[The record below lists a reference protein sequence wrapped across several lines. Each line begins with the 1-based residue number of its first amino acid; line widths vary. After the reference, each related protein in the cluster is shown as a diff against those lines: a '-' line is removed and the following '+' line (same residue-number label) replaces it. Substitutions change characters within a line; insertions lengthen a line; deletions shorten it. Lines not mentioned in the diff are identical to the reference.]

1 MMILNF
7 SEDYILENERVRL
20 LPLQI
25 SHIKELIKIS
35 KEESIWIHFFEKGN
49 NIESLT
55 NYVISAINYRNLKK
69 EYPFVIY
76 DKSKKQFAGCTR
88 LYDYSEELNTIKLGH
103 TWLGK
108 DFQGTKLNK
117 NVKYLL
123 FDFAFNKLQVER
135 IGFGAYSDNEVSIA
149 AMLSV
154 GCKNEGVLRNMFP
167 SIDGI
172 GRTDAVLMS
181 ILKDEWK
188 DSIRVQLK
196 NKLT

>member
-1 MMILNF
+1 MILNF
-7 SEDYILENERVRL
+7 SKDYILENERVRL

-35 KEESIWIHFFEKGN
+35 KDESIWIHFFEKGN

-55 NYVISAINYRNLKK
+55 NYVISALNYRNLKK
-69 EYPFVIY
+69 EYPFAIY
-76 DKSKKQFAGCTR
+76 DKLKKQFAGCTR
-88 LYDYSEELNTIKLGH
+88 LYDYSNELKTIKLGH

-117 NVKYLL
+117 NLKYLL
-123 FDFAFNKLQVER
+123 FDFAFKKLQVER

-167 SIDGI
+167 SINGI
-172 GRTDAVLMS
+172 GRTDAVLLS

-188 DSIRVQLK
+188 DSVRVQLK

>member
-1 MMILNF
+1 MILDF
-7 SEDYILENERVRL
+7 YEDYILENERVRL

-35 KEESIWIHFFEKGN
+35 REERIWIHFFEKGN

-55 NYVISAINYRNLKK
+55 NYVISAINYRHLKK

-88 LYDYSEELNTIKLGH
+88 LYDYSNELQTIKLGH

-108 DFQGTKLNK
+108 EFQGTKLNK
-117 NVKYLL
+117 NTKYLL
-123 FDFAFNKLQVER
+123 FDFAFNKLQIER
-135 IGFGAYSDNEVSIA
+135 IGFGAYSDNKVSIA
-149 AMLSV
+149 SMLSV

-167 SIDGI
+167 SINGI

-181 ILKDEWK
+181 ILKNEWN
-188 DSIRVQLK
+188 DSIRIQLK